1 MSTPRKVALVG
12 LASPLDPMEIA
23 TEGFISGGNRVEVVV
38 SIAATSSMS
47 TTVVARAFVQVVVAI
62 AATSS
67 VSVPVTAAAGVV
79 QVSVAIAAGSSMNV
93 PVTLEPHPPPPPPP
107 KPRPRSSGGGGGG
120 GGGGDT
126 PRATSAFERAF
137 DRDLSGDPLDL
148 PIGPE
153 LRPEIH
159 TTNGPL
165 DEQIAAAE
173 ERKAEKLRQI
183 EEEEREIDVVRAQ
196 IVEVKREESEKLAGV
211 LKTAATALAV
221 YSAVRVAIWLVA

>member
-1 MSTPRKVALVG
+1 MSTARKVALVG
-12 LASPLDPMEIA
+12 LASPIDPVEVA
-23 TEGFISGGNRVEVVV
+23 TEGFISGGNRVEIVV

-79 QVSVAIAAGSSMNV
+79 QVSVAIAAGSSMSV

-107 KPRPRSSGGGGGG
+107 RPRPRSSGGGGGG

-126 PRATSAFERAF
+126 PRFTPAFERAF
-137 DRDLSGDPLDL
+137 NMDLSNAPLDL
-148 PIGPE
+148 PQVRGFAFPSSAPE
-153 LRPEIH
+153 PI
-159 TTNGPL
+159 
-165 DEQIAAAE
+165 DAQIAEAE

-183 EEEEREIDVVRAQ
+183 EEDEREIDAVRAQ
-196 IVEVKREESEKLAGV
+196 LAVVKREESERLAGV

>member
-12 LASPLDPMEIA
+12 LASPLDPVEIA

-47 TTVVARAFVQVVVAI
+47 TTVVGRAFVQMVVAI

-79 QVSVAIAAGSSMNV
+79 QVDVTIAAGSSMNV

-107 KPRPRSSGGGGGG
+107 RPRPRSSGGGGGG
-120 GGGGDT
+120 GGGDA

-148 PIGPE
+148 PLSPDQAFSVPI
-153 LRPEIH
+153 
-159 TTNGPL
+159 TSGPL
-165 DEQIAAAE
+165 DEMIAAAE